1 MNDNANIIESV
12 PDFLAH
18 AVALED
24 ESAERYE
31 MLADA
36 MEVHNNDA
44 VAELFRKLMQYSEQ
58 HAQEVHA
65 MASGMTLPNIP
76 PWEYNW
82 NCPDTPEGG
91 DCFGDALNYMMTP
104 YQALNLAV
112 HNEIRGR
119 DFYAWVSRESP
130 DPEVRR
136 LAAEM
141 ASEEQEHVDLLQK
154 MLEHTD
160 ISSEEPPEDLD
171 PPNMPDG

>member
-1 MNDNANIIESV
+1 MNDNTKIIETV
-12 PDFLAH
+12 PEFLAH

-31 MLADA
+31 MLADT

-58 HAQEVHA
+58 HAEEVHA

-91 DCFGDALNYMMTP
+91 DCFGEALNYLMTP
-104 YQALNLAV
+104 YQALNLAI
-112 HNEIRGR
+112 HNEARGR

-130 DPEVRR
+130 DSEVRR
-136 LAAEM
+136 LAGEM
-141 ASEEQEHVDLLQK
+141 ADEEQEHVELLQT
-154 MLEHTD
+154 MLEKTD
-160 ISSEEPPEDLD
+160 PSSETPLEDLD
-171 PPNMPDG
+171 PPNTPDG